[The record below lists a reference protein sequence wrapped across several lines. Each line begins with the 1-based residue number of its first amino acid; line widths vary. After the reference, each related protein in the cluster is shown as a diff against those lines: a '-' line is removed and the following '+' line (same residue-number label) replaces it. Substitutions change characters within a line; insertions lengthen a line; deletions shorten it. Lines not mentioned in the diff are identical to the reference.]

1 MRPKTQPGNQAT
13 RQRGTRIAR
22 SVGAL
27 LVPAL
32 SAFWVQ
38 SAPAQNNSLLHATV
52 AAGAAG
58 ATAANGQENQTTH
71 TQDASI
77 SVRDS
82 FPLERTAPKP
92 NALLLRRS
100 PFAVAKPEPIKIKVH
115 DLITIIIR
123 ESKTATTN
131 SKLQSKKDWK
141 LDTGLEEWIRLS
153 NQHGVVPAKFEQGK
167 PSVLFDFKND
177 YKGNG
182 KYDRK
187 DELTTRITARVID
200 VKPNG
205 SLVLEARKS
214 IAIDDE
220 GYTISLTGECR
231 AADVLP
237 DNTILSTQIA
247 DPTIDVQHSGAVRDA
262 TRRGWLMRGLDLF
275 RPF

>member
-1 MRPKTQPGNQAT
+1 MRLGRQQGNEVT
-13 RQRGTRIAR
+13 RHEGTDIVRLWGACGVVLI
-22 SVGAL
+22 AL
-27 LVPAL
+27 LVRPA
-32 SAFWVQ
+32 AAQ
-38 SAPAQNNSLLHATV
+38 SNSLLHTRMGPGGGPTTERSDDT
-52 AAGAAG
+52 AGQVSDSTL
-58 ATAANGQENQTTH
+58 TA
-71 TQDASI
+71 
-77 SVRDS
+77 RDS

-92 NALLLRRS
+92 NALLLRSS
-100 PFAVAKPEPIKIKVH
+100 PFAVARPEPIKIKVH
-115 DLITIIIR
+115 DLLTIIVR
-123 ESKTATTN
+123 ESKTATTD

-153 NQHGVVPAKFEQGK
+153 NKHGVVPAKFEQGK

-205 SLVLEARKS
+205 NLVLEARKS

-220 GYTISLTGECR
+220 GYNITLTGECR
-231 AADVLP
+231 AMDVLP

-247 DPTIDVQHSGAVRDA
+247 DPTIDVQHSGSVRDA
-262 TRRGWLMRGLDLF
+262 TRRGWLMRGLDFFRLF
-275 RPF
+275 